1 MRTALALILMVSAAW
16 ADGLI
21 VDRRERPLTDFFS
34 VKNHLVTVS
43 IDEQHA
49 VTEVDQTMKNV
60 SGHPAEAVY
69 LFPVP
74 KGAQITGFEIWI
86 GDQKM
91 QGEILKAD
99 EARQIYHS
107 IVRAKRDPALLEY
120 VGTGVYRTSAF
131 VFAADEE
138 KRFRI
143 KYTELLQKE
152 SGLVRYLY
160 PLNTEKFSKFP
171 LEEARVEVTIKS
183 KGKVKNVYSPSHP
196 IDLVRGSDTSAR
208 ATWSVKKDTPRVD
221 FELFYSTDEAVVG
234 TSLLTYRPDPAEPGY
249 FLFLASPQLKIEG
262 PVEPKDI
269 VFVLDKSGSMRA
281 DNKIGQAKEALT
293 FCLRS
298 LNDGDRFGIVVFSSA
313 VEKYTE
319 RLVTFNEAEKEK
331 AVSYVSRIGS
341 DGGTNINDA
350 LLAGLSFFEAG
361 DRLKMVIF
369 LTDGL
374 PTVGVTQVPAIVK
387 NATDAN
393 TAGVRLFN
401 FGVGYDVNTT
411 LLDKLARENKGDSE
425 YVKPKEN
432 LEAKVS
438 GFYSKVQS
446 PVLSNL
452 KLDWGGATVKEVLP
466 RQIPDLFKGGQIVV
480 SGRYVESGARKVVLT
495 GTAQGKEQ
503 RFEFESAFDEKSEG
517 TGKLFVERLWAQRK
531 IGYIIDQIQLYGRA
545 QELVDEIVKLSV
557 KYGIITEYTSFLIR
571 DDVKLGDARKNAD
584 RAGKELEEKLKQD
597 TGEAG
602 QNRALSKKEL
612 QAAPQAAAPGV
623 GGGAQYK
630 DDKGNTVQVRSVQNV
645 GRRTFFRKNKVWQEA
660 DVPEGVQ
667 PKEVKFFSDEFFK
680 LLEEQTE
687 LNAIATLDADA
698 IVKVKDAYYRL
709 AR

>member
-1 MRTALALILMVSAAW
+1 MRTALMLVLMAAAAR

-21 VDRRERPLTDFFS
+21 VDRRERPLTDFFT

-49 VTEVDQTMKNV
+49 VTEVDQTLKNV

-74 KGAQITGFEIWI
+74 KGAQITGFEMWI
-86 GDQKM
+86 GDQKV
-91 QGEILKAD
+91 QGEILKAE
-99 EARQIYHS
+99 EARQVYHS
-107 IVRAKRDPALLEY
+107 IVRSKRDPALLEY
-120 VGTGVYRTSAF
+120 VGTGVVRTSAF
-131 VFAADEE
+131 LFPADEE

-143 KYTELLQKE
+143 RYTELLRKE

-160 PLNTEKFSKFP
+160 PLNTEKFSKYP
-171 LEEARVEVTIKS
+171 LEEARVEVTIRS
-183 KGKVKNVYSPSHP
+183 KGKIKNVYSPSHP
-196 IDLVRGSDTSAR
+196 VDVARGSDTAAR
-208 ATWSVKKDTPRVD
+208 AAWSVKKDTPRVD

-249 FLFLASPQLKIEG
+249 FLFLASPQLKTEG

-281 DNKIGQAKEALT
+281 DNKIGQARDALT
-293 FCLRS
+293 YCLRS
-298 LNDGDRFGIVVFSSA
+298 LNEGDRFGIVAFSSA
-313 VEKYTE
+313 VEKYSDA
-319 RLVTFNEAEKEK
+319 LVAFTEAEKEK
-331 AVSYVSRIGS
+331 AAAYVSRIVPN
-341 DGGTNINDA
+341 GGTNIHDA
-350 LLAGLSFFEAG
+350 LLAGLSLFERG

-374 PTVGVTQVPAIVK
+374 PTAGVTGVPAIVK
-387 NATDAN
+387 NVTDAN
-393 TAGVRLFN
+393 AAGVRLFT

-411 LLDKLARENKGDSE
+411 LLDKLARENKGDSD
-425 YVKPKEN
+425 YVKPREN

-438 GFYSKVQS
+438 GFYTKVQS
-446 PVLSNL
+446 PVLAGL
-452 KLDWGGATVKEVLP
+452 KLDWGGVAVKEVLP

-480 SGRYVESGARKVVLT
+480 SGRYVDSGSRKVVLT

-503 RFEFESAFDEKSEG
+503 RFEFEGLFEEKSDG
-517 TGKLFVERLWAQRK
+517 AARLFVERLWAQRK
-531 IGYIIDQIQLYGRA
+531 IGYIIDQIQLYGRS
-545 QELVDEIVKLSV
+545 QELVDEIVRLSV

-571 DDVKLGDARKNAD
+571 DDVRLGDARRNAE
-584 RAGKELEEKLKQD
+584 RAGQELEEKLRQD

-602 QNRALSKKEL
+602 QNRALSKKDL
-612 QAAPQAAAPGV
+612 QSAPQAPAAGA

-630 DDKGNTVQVRSVQNV
+630 DEKGNTVQVRSVQNV
-645 GRRTFFRKNKVWQEA
+645 GRRTFFQKNKVWQEA

-667 PKEVKFFSDEFFK
+667 PREVKFFSEEFFK
-680 LLEEQTE
+680 LLEESAD
-687 LNAIATLDADA
+687 LNAVATLDADV
-698 IVKVKDAYYRL
+698 IVKVKDTYYKL